1 MSQVSTNA
9 TTASTAPIKSVLEE
23 QSLEKWKPELA
34 SKEELY
40 DALDKALDY
49 RGDVTVTL
57 KDGTQQVV
65 YVFNREAKAAEPY
78 IEAFPAEKDEKIK
91 IYYKDIA
98 GLYFS
103 GIDTAAGKSWAVWM
117 AKYMAKEAA
126 EKTEAT
132 K

>member
-1 MSQVSTNA
+1 MSQVSSN
-9 TTASTAPIKSVLEE
+9 TAQQTPIKSVLEE
-23 QSLEKWKPELA
+23 QSLEKWKPTLA

-57 KDGTQQVV
+57 RDGTQQVV
-65 YVFNREAKAAEPY
+65 YVFNREAKAAEPF
-78 IEAFPAEKDEKIK
+78 IEAYPAEKDEKIR

-117 AKYMAKEAA
+117 AKYMSKENADKA
-126 EKTEAT
+126 ETT
-132 K
+132 KQ